1 MKLSVKICLVIPL
14 FLSNMSNRK
23 SAEDFIIQYIEKLL
37 PGSDNVKIYRDL
49 FSKMDDQQFD
59 VFMKK
64 LETKENRLAI
74 ISPNFGKQ
82 RLDVQRNLKIA
93 KELGHR
99 FFQRILI
106 EGSGERPTY
115 LTPIEYMVV
124 DLPLR
129 RQAQLLVKKIS
140 IPEDNKT
147 VDQLTGQPTGS
158 SKGSKISYPE
168 IQVLAAMSLDN
179 SLLELLKFRG
189 GDIKGFNAMNKMIST
204 TGGVS
209 LDTIERFA
217 GGVESTKTLKAYL
230 TSMHLSN
237 TL

>member
-1 MKLSVKICLVIPL
+1 
-14 FLSNMSNRK
+14 MSNRK
-23 SAEDFIIQYIEKLL
+23 ATEEFIISYIDKIL
-37 PGSDNVKIYRDL
+37 PGSGNKEIYIEL
-49 FSKMDDQQFD
+49 FSKMDDNQFD
-59 VFMKK
+59 SFMKK
-64 LETKENRLAI
+64 LESRENRLAI
-74 ISPNFGKQ
+74 IAPNFAEP
-82 RLDVQRNLKIA
+82 RLDVERNLKISD
-93 KELGHR
+93 ELGHN

-115 LTPIEYMVV
+115 LTPIPYMVV

-189 GDIKGFNAMNKMIST
+189 GDVRGFNAMNKMIST

-209 LDTIERFA
+209 LDTIERYA
-217 GGVESTKTLKAYL
+217 GGVESTKTLKSYL
-230 TSMHLSN
+230 ISMHLSN